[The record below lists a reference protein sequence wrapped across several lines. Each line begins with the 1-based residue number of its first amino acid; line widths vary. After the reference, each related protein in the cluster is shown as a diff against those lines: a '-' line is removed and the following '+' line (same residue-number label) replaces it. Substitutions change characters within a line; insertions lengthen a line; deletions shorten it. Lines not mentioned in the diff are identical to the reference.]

1 MTEPRQARAEV
12 TRRRILDAAVDLFAG
27 AGYGETGLAE
37 IVKQAAVTKGA
48 FYYHFASK
56 EALIADAIDHMF
68 AQARA
73 RLVESSDGKHPARV
87 LAAYIGFYLSRAHRD
102 ACESGCPI
110 AALAADLPRLPADA
124 RRKFSRGV
132 GHLTDFI
139 AAQLRALGRS
149 DAPALARST
158 VAELV
163 GALSIARIETDKAQ
177 SDAILAA
184 SKHALIRRLELET
197 QT

>member
-1 MTEPRQARAEV
+1 MRYDKAHKQKTREKVLDVAARAI
-12 TRRRILDAAVDLFAG
+12 RG
-27 AGYGETGLAE
+27 AGPDGVGVAAIMAEAGL
-37 IVKQAAVTKGA
+37 THGG
-48 FYYHFASK
+48 FYAHFASK